1 METRIIF
8 GKMCVCAV
16 IILAMAGMMLP
27 PVIGEEGKA
36 SPAVVKLTTSSAP
49 ESVIHPVVA
58 NNSDINEYRVV
69 GYGQNAVR
77 QPYGLYGQRQS
88 SSGSLSWGSFTGR
101 EIATFPRRSY
111 PTQEYTAG
119 GGEDVYTLMARSSDI
134 PPLKQR
140 SKPPGSE
147 KDTDGD
153 GLTDVEET
161 TAVFGYETD
170 PHDADTDDDGLND
183 LQEYWWLCDPT
194 DQDTNDDWYND
205 GDSVFNRLTYPYR
218 SDNLTKDNDP
228 DGDGLPTGAER
239 YDTGTDYKSFSTDG
253 DPYGDGQEYFG
264 INMPS
269 IAPADHPLVAAYPDL
284 SVRLEAT
291 KVTPKA
297 TITSTTGGAKED
309 AWSITTETSDSE
321 SFEWGLSESVTV
333 GLEISADPKITGEAT
348 ISAQQTWANMHTTT
362 ESETKSGWTQ
372 QEWSTATTT
381 ETTEAANLKFTMN
394 VRNRGTAP
402 AEEITPDV
410 SILLGEKAI
419 ATVTSPTSI
428 NSLGMGET
436 SGNFVVDQGIV
447 GERGEDITVTLDE
460 LRSIDCGA
468 PLSLETLQVK
478 AKIKKWDGEKNE
490 WVLTGTDYSAYMNEI
505 NEGSATLMLVLR
517 NGTYKKYKVFAGSEN
532 YNPGVTF
539 GDAFNWTIDRDDSVP
554 RQENQTW
561 YFGFSGDAFDE
572 AREWILANNSILNL
586 TLKPNWEIVIKAQST
601 EPEPQ
606 IEWAFYSADMKGVC
620 ALVTDDMG
628 IESVTAH
635 VVMNIS
641 GVYKNLTM
649 TDDDGDAIYVNRTDE
664 EMEEDEGAY
673 ILATDIEGNTTNS
686 EIAKPESPYVPPLA
700 DGDYVITAKHS
711 SKSLTVNGNSTA
723 NRANVIQ
730 DSYWGDAHQRWK
742 LRYVGDGYYEI
753 TAKFSCQC
761 LEVADSR
768 TDDGVNVRQN
778 ECKDE
783 GNLTMSNQKWQLED
797 VGDGYYKILNN
808 NSDKCLD
815 VLWSE
820 TEDFANVGQYNYSGG
835 DNQKWVFQPVD
846 SYPPTM
852 ASYFAI
858 TAKELGKCLAVSNNN
873 CVVEKY
879 AGNDT
884 QRMELIP
891 VGDGYFSIIA
901 RNSSGKCLSADDGA
915 NVILRTYEGNDSQR
929 WKVESIGGS
938 YYKICAKNNYKCLA
952 VNVSNVEQQE
962 YEGKDS
968 HRWKFETKELVTLY
982 ELTDYGGKSKRYQGV
997 VKVPYVGEEFDNKAS
1012 SLKVPAGYTV
1022 ILYQYKD
1029 YRGWM
1034 KRFDSDTSDLVGD
1047 FNDNTSAL
1055 VMMKKGDVPTGK
1067 IWFYEGNHAT
1077 QDLVCTVS
1085 TTSDKTCQLTGGG
1098 DDCDCDN
1105 DEARSA
1111 ELRWVKPGTIKCAMT
1126 QMGI

>member
-1 METRIIF
+1 
-8 GKMCVCAV
+8 
-16 IILAMAGMMLP
+16 
-27 PVIGEEGKA
+27 
-36 SPAVVKLTTSSAP
+36 
-49 ESVIHPVVA
+49 
-58 NNSDINEYRVV
+58 
-69 GYGQNAVR
+69 
-77 QPYGLYGQRQS
+77 
-88 SSGSLSWGSFTGR
+88 
-101 EIATFPRRSY
+101 
-111 PTQEYTAG
+111 
-119 GGEDVYTLMARSSDI
+119 
-134 PPLKQR
+134 
-140 SKPPGSE
+140 
-147 KDTDGD
+147 
-153 GLTDVEET
+153 
-161 TAVFGYETD
+161 
-170 PHDADTDDDGLND
+170 
-183 LQEYWWLCDPT
+183 
-194 DQDTNDDWYND
+194 
-205 GDSVFNRLTYPYR
+205 
-218 SDNLTKDNDP
+218 
-228 DGDGLPTGAER
+228 
-239 YDTGTDYKSFSTDG
+239 
-253 DPYGDGQEYFG
+253 
-264 INMPS
+264 
-269 IAPADHPLVAAYPDL
+269 
-284 SVRLEAT
+284 
-291 KVTPKA
+291 
-297 TITSTTGGAKED
+297 
-309 AWSITTETSDSE
+309 
-321 SFEWGLSESVTV
+321 
-333 GLEISADPKITGEAT
+333 
-348 ISAQQTWANMHTTT
+348 
-362 ESETKSGWTQ
+362 
-372 QEWSTATTT
+372 
-381 ETTEAANLKFTMN
+381 
-394 VRNRGTAP
+394 
-402 AEEITPDV
+402 
-410 SILLGEKAI
+410 
-419 ATVTSPTSI
+419 
-428 NSLGMGET
+428 
-436 SGNFVVDQGIV
+436 
-447 GERGEDITVTLDE
+447 
-460 LRSIDCGA
+460 
-468 PLSLETLQVK
+468 
-478 AKIKKWDGEKNE
+478 
-490 WVLTGTDYSAYMNEI
+490 
-505 NEGSATLMLVLR
+505 
-517 NGTYKKYKVFAGSEN
+517 
-532 YNPGVTF
+532 
-539 GDAFNWTIDRDDSVP
+539 
-554 RQENQTW
+554 
-561 YFGFSGDAFDE
+561 
-572 AREWILANNSILNL
+572 
-586 TLKPNWEIVIKAQST
+586 
-601 EPEPQ
+601 
-606 IEWAFYSADMKGVC
+606 
-620 ALVTDDMG
+620 
-628 IESVTAH
+628 
-635 VVMNIS
+635 
-641 GVYKNLTM
+641 
-649 TDDDGDAIYVNRTDE
+649 
-664 EMEEDEGAY
+664 MEEDEGAY

-1111 ELRWVKPGTIKCAMT
+1111 ELRWVKPGTIIKVYDDPDGDIGDDWTEIKVKMLFTSKVIGTFEHSYANDYVEVT
-1126 QMGI
+1126 YHTHNGLDGKVSRIKIEAP